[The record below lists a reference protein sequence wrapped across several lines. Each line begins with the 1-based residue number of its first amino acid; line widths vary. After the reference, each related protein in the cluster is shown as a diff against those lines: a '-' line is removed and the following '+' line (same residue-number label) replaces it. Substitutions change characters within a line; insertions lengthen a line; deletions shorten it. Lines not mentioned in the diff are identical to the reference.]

1 MYISQILKIIKGQYK
16 EHKDPYA
23 LGQATRCFG
32 EAVVKIWWI
41 WKSPGRLIKPFGTV
55 PPKLLIR

>member
-32 EAVVKIWWI
+32 EAVVKIW
-41 WKSPGRLIKPFGTV
+41 
-55 PPKLLIR
+55 